1 MYSRPDDV
9 SVVRRPQ
16 LTVVKRAEMAVWC
29 LGSKSFIDSIP
40 ADVPISPL
48 TNMSK
53 PAPGERLIIDLD
65 DQKLNDAIKLVR
77 SWADAGNTVIVACG
91 TNSIDQAAEAVAQG
105 AKHIAL
111 KPFKVEE
118 LQKWMEDR
126 PEEDEPAD
134 DEVTRW
140 WKRYASSII
149 GKSPSLYEA
158 ISVAQRAAETDCPVL
173 ITGESGTGKELLAR
187 AFHDASPRADAAF
200 IPVNCPAIPKELVE
214 SELFG
219 HAKGAFTG
227 ATVSRVGRF
236 AAADGGTL
244 FMDEIGEMD
253 HGVQSKLLR
262 ILQDYQVTRV
272 GDSRSQQVD
281 VRVIA
286 ATNCNLEEMA
296 TKGSFREDLYY
307 RLNVIQIHLP
317 PLRERREDILLLM
330 NSFLDY
336 IAEKRNLPVPAIS
349 SEAQDALMA
358 YHWPGNIRQLRN
370 LIERLVILQ
379 RGAEVD
385 MGHLPLTV
393 VQNVQAADQESL
405 FFGAPTLPKDGINL
419 RGVLQQFEES
429 MIKQAL
435 QATGGNKNQAAKI
448 LGLNRTTLVEK
459 LRKRKAKPS

>member
-1 MYSRPDDV
+1 
-9 SVVRRPQ
+9 
-16 LTVVKRAEMAVWC
+16 MAVWC

-40 ADVPISPL
+40 ADIPISPL
-48 TNMSK
+48 TKKSK

-65 DQKLNDAIKLVR
+65 DAKLKDPTKTVR
-77 SWADAGNTVIVACG
+77 TWAEAGNTVIVACG
-91 TNSIDQAAEAVAQG
+91 ASSISEAADAVSQG

-111 KPFKVEE
+111 KPFKAEE
-118 LQKWMEDR
+118 LNKWLDDGPVESEQ
-126 PEEDEPAD
+126 PD

-140 WKRYASSII
+140 WKRYAPDII
-149 GKSPSLYEA
+149 GRSPSLYEA
-158 ISVAQRAAETDCPVL
+158 ISIAHRAAETDCPVL

-187 AFHDASPRADAAF
+187 AFHNASPRAEAPF
-200 IPVNCPAIPKELVE
+200 VPVNCPAIPKELVE

-227 ATVSRVGRF
+227 ATVSRIGRF
-236 AAADGGTL
+236 AAADNGTL
-244 FMDEIGEMD
+244 FMDEIGEMAHD
-253 HGVQSKLLR
+253 IQSKLLR
-262 ILQDYQVTRV
+262 VLQDYQVTRV

-317 PLRERREDILLLM
+317 PLRERREDIALLM
-330 NSFLDY
+330 ESFLKE
-336 IAEKRNLPVPAIS
+336 IAEKRHLPVPNITAK
-349 SEAQDALMA
+349 AQDALA
-358 YHWPGNIRQLRN
+358 AFHWPGNIRQLRN
-370 LIERLVILQ
+370 IIERLVILQ
-379 RGAEVD
+379 RGTEVD
-385 MGHLPLTV
+385 IGHLPMTV
-393 VQNVQAADQESL
+393 VQNVQDVDHESL
-405 FFGAPTLPKDGINL
+405 FFGTPTLPRDGINL

-459 LRKRKAKPS
+459 LRKRNAKAKSS

>member
-1 MYSRPDDV
+1 MYSQHDEV
-9 SVVRRPQ
+9 SVVQRPQ
-16 LTVVKRAEMAVWC
+16 LTLVKRAEMAVWC
-29 LGSKSFIDSIP
+29 LGSKAFIETIP
-40 ADVPISPL
+40 TEIPISLL
-48 TNMSK
+48 TKKSK
-53 PAPGERLIIDLD
+53 PVAGERLIIDLD
-65 DQKLNDAIKLVR
+65 DAKLGDPNKTVR
-77 SWADAGNTVIVACG
+77 TWADAGNTVIVACG
-91 TNSIDQAAEAVAQG
+91 AASISQAADAVSQG

-111 KPFKVEE
+111 KPFKAAEME
-118 LQKWMEDR
+118 KWLEGA
-126 PEEDEPAD
+126 PEEADEED
-134 DEVTRW
+134 DEVTLW
-140 WKRYASSII
+140 WKRYARDII
-149 GKSPSLYEA
+149 GGSPSLYEA
-158 ISVAQRAAETDCPVL
+158 ISIAQRAAETDCPVL

-187 AFHDASPRADAAF
+187 AFHVASPRSDAPF

-227 ATVSRVGRF
+227 ATVSRIGRF

-262 ILQDYQVTRV
+262 VLQDYHVTRV

-317 PLRERREDILLLM
+317 PLRERREDIPLLLK
-330 NSFLDY
+330 SFLEQ
-336 IAEKRNLPVPAIS
+336 IAEKRNLPLPSIS
-349 SEAQDALMA
+349 DSALNALKA

-379 RGAEVD
+379 RGAEVEL
-385 MGHLPLTV
+385 GHLPLTV
-393 VQNVQAADQESL
+393 VQNVQETDQDSL
-405 FFGAPTLPKDGINL
+405 FFGNPTLPKDGINL
-419 RGVLQQFEES
+419 RGVLLQFEES

-435 QATGGNKNQAAKI
+435 QATNGNKNQAAKI

-459 LRKRKAKPS
+459 LRKRKLAER